1 MLLWHFMTNFFIQ
14 ITNYLFLHANIH
26 STLISS
32 LLYSIIFTIDAG
44 HDAAADVVPY
54 AEHCAWNSGKRILL
68 GLFNLSTSYFACIFV
83 VLLKAMWLISLLH
96 PQDFSLAIRKNCQSS
111 RYKFPYPFSN

>member
-1 MLLWHFMTNFFIQ
+1 M
-14 ITNYLFLHANIH
+14 H